1 MEFFEVIKNRKSTR
15 KFSDKKVLKDDV
27 IKMIESARLAP
38 SAANR
43 QNWYFLILEGDEKD
57 DIVDIMQQKL
67 DEDKMLLD
75 NLKHSTKKYRPSS
88 SLNGSICAIKEA
100 PILILALRKNQKEWI
115 EGDYLSMGAA
125 IENMSLTA
133 TDLGIDTLWIRDVVY
148 VRNKIVKHLNY
159 NDMDLVSA
167 IAVGYSNEFPYER
180 KKKKIEDIMKWV

>member
-15 KFSDKKVLKDDV
+15 KFSDKKVLKEDV

-38 SAANR
+38 SAADR
-43 QNWYFLILEGDEKD
+43 QNWYFLILAGKEKD
-57 DIVDIMQQKL
+57 DIVDIMKQKL
-67 DEDKMLLD
+67 DKDKILLD
-75 NLKHSTKKYRPSS
+75 NLKHSTKKYRPTS
-88 SLNGSICAIKEA
+88 SLRGSIYAIKEA

-125 IENMSLTA
+125 IENISLTA

-148 VRNKIVKHLNY
+148 VRNKIIKHLKY

-167 IAVGYSNEFPYER
+167 IAVGYSCEVPYER

>member
-15 KFSDKKVLKDDV
+15 KFSDKKVLKEDV

-43 QNWYFLILEGDEKD
+43 QNWYFLILEGDEKNK
-57 DIVDIMQQKL
+57 IVDIMKKHL
-67 DEDKMLLD
+67 DKERKVLD
-75 NLKHSTKKYRPSS
+75 SMKHATKKYRPTS
-88 SLNGSICAIKEA
+88 SLHGSIYAIKEA

-125 IENMSLTA
+125 IENISLTA

-148 VRNKIVKHLNY
+148 VRNKIIKHLKY

-167 IAVGYSNEFPYER
+167 IAVGYSCEVPYER
-180 KKKKIEDIMKWV
+180 KKKKLEDIMKWV